1 MEKRAK
7 TFMQWINESAED
19 SPWFTEISR
28 LLVEM
33 LEKHFI
39 EERSTHDSISLDEET
54 GSIIIFNWI
63 DLEEVFGEQ
72 SEYDVTAIQSFTLT
86 PVFNVP
92 QEVSGFIQRAARNQ
106 PEKFLDEITGFSV
119 GIHTRLESEDLP
131 ELDYSEQEKDSIEF
145 SEEVSGWDEEFSKE
159 LYLVLSDYIDSYGN
173 MEELSGILQA
183 HIDDYEGRHSDNE
196 EDEDEDEDFEE
207 EFW

>member
-33 LEKHFI
+33 LEEHFI
-39 EERSTHDSISLDEET
+39 KERSTHDSISLDEET

-72 SEYDVTAIQSFTLT
+72 GEYDVTVIQSFTLT

-159 LYLVLSDYIDSYGN
+159 LYLMLSDYIDSYGN